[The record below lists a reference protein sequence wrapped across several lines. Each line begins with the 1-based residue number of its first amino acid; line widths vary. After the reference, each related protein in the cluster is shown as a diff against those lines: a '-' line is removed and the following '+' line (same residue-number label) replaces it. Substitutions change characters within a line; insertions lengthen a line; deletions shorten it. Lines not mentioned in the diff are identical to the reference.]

1 MKITKKDKNGDYV
14 TYEGCFETFVAEFGC
29 SGVIFAILVSLFV
42 LSKCVG

>member
-1 MKITKKDKNGDYV
+1 MKITKKDKNGDLV

-29 SGVIFAILVSLFV
+29 SGVIIAILVVLYL